1 MRTRDSFTLVKD
13 ALCMIVALGGA
24 GYEAS
29 RDAPPRWEL
38 LAFYALILGFG
49 TAVPAAQSLF
59 GSTNQGS
66 PVPPTVLPE
75 SGGDS
80 GPVDLRH
87 PRRSP
92 RGGGDTGTTSPRSRS
107 RR

>member
-1 MRTRDSFTLVKD
+1 MRTRDAFTLVKD

-24 GYEAS
+24 AYEAA
-29 RDAPPRWEL
+29 RDHPPRWEL

-59 GSTNQGS
+59 STTNQEYAS
-66 PVPPTVLPE
+66 PE
-75 SGGDS
+75 SPRTGS
-80 GPVDLRH
+80 APVNLRH

-92 RGGGDTGTTSPRSRS
+92 RGGGDTGTTSPRSQS
-107 RR
+107 RRS